1 MAEENKKKSALPI
14 ILLLGGAGAL
24 ILLLKQKKT
33 ETVVAPPPIVSC
45 DGLLTVKISN
55 PKTMHLTIE
64 RSDGTILVNDIFNG
78 IIPYQINIGK
88 LFGPGDYAVTAGA
101 SGFKPQVF
109 PFTLTQDAA
118 DPTKCNAVQVEF
130 ILMP

>member
-1 MAEENKKKSALPI
+1 MAENNKKKSALPFVLI
-14 ILLLGGAGAL
+14 LGGAAAL
-24 ILLLKQKKT
+24 LLLLKNKKT
-33 ETVVAPPPIVSC
+33 ETPQAEPFVGC
-45 DGLLTVKISN
+45 DGLLTVKILN
-55 PKTMHLTIE
+55 PKNVHLTIE
-64 RSDGTILVNDIFNG
+64 RADGTILINDIFNG

-101 SGFKPQVF
+101 SGFKPQVI
-109 PFTLTQDAA
+109 PFTLTPDVA